1 MLGSSSEL
9 LGYRMVPSRFE
20 FNVNIAA
27 PAALIGDAGRAAI
40 LMSLMDGRRR
50 TAGELAAIANLSPQ
64 SASGHL
70 TRLRDGG
77 MLTCQTE
84 GRRRFYSLAGSQV
97 GRAIETLLALAPN
110 GNPEALQLGPTQA
123 LRTARTCYDH
133 LAGMFG
139 VQLHD
144 SLLSRKLFRPSG
156 DGIYRLMPVA
166 DRFFLHELGID
177 LDVLRANKRPLAR
190 SCNDWTEQ
198 RPHLS
203 GALGAAM
210 LTTFMGRGW
219 FKPVRPHRALEMTAL
234 GRQAF
239 ARLGIDPPPAVAPK
253 GEKRQ

>member
-1 MLGSSSEL
+1 
-9 LGYRMVPSRFE
+9 MVPSRFE

-27 PAALIGDAGRAAI
+27 PAALIGDPGRAAI

-50 TAGELAAIANLSPQ
+50 TAGELAALANLSPQ

-97 GRAIETLLALAPN
+97 GRAIETLLALAPTM
-110 GNPEALQLGPTQA
+110 NPEATQLGPMRA

-133 LAGMFG
+133 LAGMFS

-144 SLLSRKLFRPSG
+144 SLLSRKLFRPAG
-156 DGIYRLMPVA
+156 DGIYRLMPAA
-166 DRFFLHELGID
+166 DSFFLDELGID
-177 LDVLRANKRPLAR
+177 LNALRANERPLAR

-198 RPHLS
+198 RPHLA

-239 ARLGIDPPPAVAPK
+239 AHLGIDPPLAVASK

>member
-1 MLGSSSEL
+1 MLGSSIGL

-27 PAALIGDAGRAAI
+27 PAALIGDPGRAAI

-50 TAGELAAIANLSPQ
+50 TAGELAALANLSPQ

-84 GRRRFYSLAGSQV
+84 GRRRFYALAGSQV
-97 GRAIETLLALAPN
+97 GRAIETLLALAPTM
-110 GNPEALQLGPTQA
+110 NPEATQQGPMRA

-133 LAGMFG
+133 LAGMFS

-144 SLLSRKLFRPSG
+144 SLLSRKLFRPAG
-156 DGIYRLMPVA
+156 DGIYRLMPAA
-166 DRFFLHELGID
+166 DSFFLDELGID
-177 LDVLRANKRPLAR
+177 LNALRANERPLAR
-190 SCNDWTEQ
+190 GCNDWTEQ
-198 RPHLS
+198 RPHLA

-239 ARLGIDPPPAVAPK
+239 AHFGIDPPLTVASK